1 MWKKWRPVSERSTFW
16 NCDLPRK
23 TAWFIGILQKLGRY
37 NPKKTQPTSGLFSWS
52 LKWCQVMT
60 SSETKHRLKLTD
72 ARQNGSMQN
81 SSAIHMIFFWRKPQR
96 LPSPKRTSSEYH
108 GKIGQIHLK
117 KKKFHLPSIKFQGR
131 TVTFREGINCF
142 GGKPPGIK
150 KPTWTIIP
158 LSK

>member
-81 SSAIHMIFFWRKPQR
+81 SSAIHMIVFLKKTTETT
-96 LPSPKRTSSEYH
+96 LPETNIKWIPWENRPNP
-108 GKIGQIHLK
+108 LK
-117 KKKFHLPSIKFQGR
+117 KKEISSSKHQVSGANSYFQGR
-131 TVTFREGINCF
+131 YKLFRRKTSRNQETYLDDH
-142 GGKPPGIK
+142 
-150 KPTWTIIP
+150 PT
-158 LSK
+158 